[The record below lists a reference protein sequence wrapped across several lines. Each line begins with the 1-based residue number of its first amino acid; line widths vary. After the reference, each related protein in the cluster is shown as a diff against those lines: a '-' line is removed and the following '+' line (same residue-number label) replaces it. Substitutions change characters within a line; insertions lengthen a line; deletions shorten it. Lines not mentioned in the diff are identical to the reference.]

1 MCCLVWVDERR
12 CQSLYLVLYLFTG
25 KKEESADFALVDFYD
40 LIGVVPMDCIT
51 MKTTADRSVDEKL
64 VAVEWR
70 EGNKRTPY
78 DAVILLGL

>member
-1 MCCLVWVDERR
+1 V
-12 CQSLYLVLYLFTG
+12 
-25 KKEESADFALVDFYD
+25 LVDFYD